1 MYLFELI
8 TKYITGKKYKRVQN
22 FDPFAQDDIENFEE
36 CDHVFL
42 PLDSTGEILACSKCG
57 LVVKREE
64 LKDVNIFKRN
74 TSGL

>member
-64 LKDVNIFKRN
+64 LKDVNIFKTN